1 MRDWG
6 EKVNYLKE
14 INAFY
19 DQLEINPLSSS
30 AIALWH
36 TLMHINNKAAWKE
49 QFTVAVSVLCMK
61 SGLREGTFK
70 KARNELK
77 QKGYIDFISRRGN
90 QSAIYKI
97 ISLSSN
103 NDRNSIG
110 NSVHNSSDNHDHNR
124 GALTKLKQNETKT
137 KQIPSLA
144 NARVINLTEQ
154 YFGFISDKDKYLLN
168 DFCDELGEELITE
181 ALNRAKAEL
190 KGFKYALGIIR
201 NWSQKGIRTME
212 DVKIDDQQFES
223 YKQKRYGNG
232 NAMPDYDPELDG
244 F

>member
-1 MRDWG
+1 M
-6 EKVNYLKE
+6 NYLKE

-19 DQLEINPLSSS
+19 DQLELNPLSSS

-77 QKGYIDFISRRGN
+77 QKGYIEFYSRRGN

-97 ISLSSN
+97 VPLSSN

-110 NSVHNSSDNHDHNR
+110 NSVHSSSDNHDHNHV
-124 GALTKLKQNETKT
+124 ALNKLKQNETKT

-144 NARVINLTEQ
+144 NARVINFTESN
-154 YFGFISDKDKYLLN
+154 FGFISEKDKLLLQ
-168 DFCDELGEELITE
+168 DFCDELGEELVTE
-181 ALNRAKAEL
+181 ALRRAKADM

-201 NWSQKGIRTME
+201 SWSQKGIRTMK
-212 DVKIDDQQFES
+212 DVKADDQNFES
-223 YKQKRYGNG
+223 YKQKRYGNSH
-232 NAMPDYDPELDG
+232 AMPDYDPKLDG